1 MGKLFILLGI
11 GLASVTLA
19 GCQQKQEEP
28 LCADRIEVF
37 ALPPV
42 EKAGGLNLSSSEQES
57 VAHGQ
62 EFALE
67 LLEHIAAGRPGE
79 SFAVSPLSLQMA
91 FALLM
96 NAAAGTTLE
105 EIESVLS
112 SPSGPE
118 SEDAINALYQR
129 LLRDLPCLDPDH
141 VTLRMNNLVV
151 VNGEYRVA
159 VPFREIAHS
168 RYYAPVVNE
177 SFRNPAE
184 ILSLVNTWS
193 AENTEGHIPE
203 ILDSLSPETLALLLN
218 ALYFKGEWSDG
229 PMTPV
234 DDLKFVREDGCK
246 MVLPSAGRQGSFMYG
261 EDKTKEWV
269 ELAYG
274 SGAYV
279 MDILL
284 PKNGHGVSELL
295 SEFGREGTALFS
307 AGRRERVD
315 VRIPEFETDSS
326 LDLLQILSGLGLSEA
341 LSTHASYPYLVEESE
356 GPFVSRVLQKVYF
369 GCNRNG
375 TEAASTTVIL
385 MKDSSSGETEDAVL
399 FTADHPFVYLIREKE
414 TGIILFSGVFQ
425 GI

>member
-141 VTLRMNNLVV
+141 VTLRSV
-151 VNGEYRVA
+151 
-159 VPFREIAHS
+159 
-168 RYYAPVVNE
+168 
-177 SFRNPAE
+177 
-184 ILSLVNTWS
+184 
-193 AENTEGHIPE
+193 
-203 ILDSLSPETLALLLN
+203 
-218 ALYFKGEWSDG
+218 
-229 PMTPV
+229 
-234 DDLKFVREDGCK
+234 
-246 MVLPSAGRQGSFMYG
+246 
-261 EDKTKEWV
+261 
-269 ELAYG
+269 
-274 SGAYV
+274 
-279 MDILL
+279 
-284 PKNGHGVSELL
+284 
-295 SEFGREGTALFS
+295 
-307 AGRRERVD
+307 
-315 VRIPEFETDSS
+315 
-326 LDLLQILSGLGLSEA
+326 
-341 LSTHASYPYLVEESE
+341 
-356 GPFVSRVLQKVYF
+356 
-369 GCNRNG
+369 
-375 TEAASTTVIL
+375 
-385 MKDSSSGETEDAVL
+385 
-399 FTADHPFVYLIREKE
+399 
-414 TGIILFSGVFQ
+414 
-425 GI
+425 